1 MLFVNFLYFIECSRI
16 KHSVLYYCQLMVP
29 KLLSTYFGT
38 RWVDYYSNN
47 QHGTTNQHVVSRT
60 LKRCW
65 FKINIFCINRFAI
78 KDLKEPVIWRSTWV
92 SIQHPV
98 EDPNR
103 PSPQCT
109 SVQSV
114 TKASRNPV
122 SWRDISEFTQVM
134 GKKTQP
140 TAILHKRRI
149 QIIRIYIKDID

>member
-29 KLLSTYFGT
+29 KLLSTYHILECDEWIT
-38 RWVDYYSNN
+38 TATTNME
-47 QHGTTNQHVVSRT
+47 QPTNQHVVSRT

-103 PSPQCT
+103 PSPQYT

-134 GKKTQP
+134 GKKTP
-140 TAILHKRRI
+140 THCYLT
-149 QIIRIYIKDID
+149 